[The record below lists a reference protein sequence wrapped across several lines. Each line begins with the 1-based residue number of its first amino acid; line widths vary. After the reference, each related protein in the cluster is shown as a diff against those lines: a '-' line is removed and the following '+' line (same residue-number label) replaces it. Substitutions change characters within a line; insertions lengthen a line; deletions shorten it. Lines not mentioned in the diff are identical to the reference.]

1 MADGSMMARAAGLG
15 VLAVLGLASPAAA
28 QNTIA
33 PGLSPLCT
41 AVQTAVW
48 NATDEAWERSR
59 MRPGQMMCGFAG
71 AEAFCVSPRCAAKAA
86 IVMLPPTAAG
96 KSGGNR
102 KFGAYAMGPAPT
114 AAQIN
119 DRYPNVA
126 RATFSAGGRTTTV
139 SVSSDNPAY
148 AKALLAAIRR
158 GFRAR

>member
-1 MADGSMMARAAGLG
+1 MTTQAAGLG
-15 VLAVLGLASPAAA
+15 VLAVLALASPAAA

-71 AEAFCVSPRCAAKAA
+71 AEAFCVAPRCAAKAA
-86 IVMLPPTAAG
+86 IVVLPPTPAG
-96 KSGGNR
+96 NPGGNR
-102 KFGAYAMGPAPT
+102 RFGTYAMGPAPT

-119 DRYPNVA
+119 DRYLNVL

-139 SVSSDNPAY
+139 SVSSDSAAY
-148 AKALLAAIRR
+148 AKALMAAIRR